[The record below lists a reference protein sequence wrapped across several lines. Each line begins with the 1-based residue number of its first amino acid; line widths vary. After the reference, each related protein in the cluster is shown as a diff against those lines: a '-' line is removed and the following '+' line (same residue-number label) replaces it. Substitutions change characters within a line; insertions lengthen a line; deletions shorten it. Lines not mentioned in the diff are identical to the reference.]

1 MKKAYIFSA
10 VGLVAAGLVIF
21 LLMKPSP
28 LADASG
34 ASSGQAEARRAD
46 ELSIPGRGNSAT
58 SQQVSDWASKP
69 SDELYRNFHDT
80 KSRAEAGDAAAQ
92 RQLAE
97 IYEQCAMYSV
107 SPKNFAGML
116 DSYSKIKKE
125 NSSRYEEIK
134 GRFSHYCS
142 EVDGGE
148 VIPLEAIELWYK
160 EAARR
165 GDLIAQLKLASGKTM
180 SSEEYQDLVSKAI
193 KSKDPEAI
201 FAVEEMLNNPNASI
215 ELGSYAP
222 DNSGNYS
229 EFAWALAACEA
240 GAACGAGSYR
250 SDIICINYGICG
262 SSRYEDA
269 VRTKIVPLGQLNLL
283 DKQVERIQTIIKMQQ

>member
-1 MKKAYIFSA
+1 MR
-10 VGLVAAGLVIF
+10 
-21 LLMKPSP
+21 PSL
-28 LADASG
+28 LADAPRG
-34 ASSGQAEARRAD
+34 SSGQAEAHRA
-46 ELSIPGRGNSAT
+46 EEALIPRRGNSVIN
-58 SQQVSDWASKP
+58 QQVADWASKP
-69 SDELYRNFHDT
+69 SDEIYRNFHDT
-80 KSRAEAGDAAAQ
+80 KSRAEAGDATAQ
-92 RQLAE
+92 RELAA

-125 NSSRYEEIK
+125 NSSRYEQIK

-148 VIPLEAIELWYK
+148 IIPLEAIDLWYK

-165 GDLIAQLKLASGKTM
+165 GDLIAQLKLASGKAM
-180 SSEEYQDLVSKAI
+180 SPEDYQDLVAKAI

-240 GAACGAGSYR
+240 GAACGPGSYR
-250 SDIICINYGICG
+250 SDMVCINYGICG
-262 SSRYEDA
+262 SARYEDA
-269 VRTKIVPLGQLNLL
+269 VRTKIVPPGQLNLL
-283 DKQVERIQTIIKMQQ
+283 NKQVERIQSIIKMQK

>member
-1 MKKAYIFSA
+1 MKKTHVFTA
-10 VGLVAAGLVIF
+10 VGLVAAGLATF

-28 LADASG
+28 PADASRG
-34 ASSGQAEARRAD
+34 SSDQAVARRAD
-46 ELSIPGRGNSAT
+46 EVSIPRSGSSAIN
-58 SQQVSDWASKP
+58 QQASDWASKP
-69 SDELYRNFHDT
+69 SDELYRNFHTT

-92 RQLAE
+92 RRLAE

-107 SPKNFAGML
+107 SPKNFASML

-125 NSSRYEEIK
+125 NSSRYEQIK
-134 GRFSHYCS
+134 SRFSHYCR

-180 SSEEYQDLVSKAI
+180 SSEEYQNLVAKAV
-193 KSKDPEAI
+193 KSKGPEAI
-201 FAVEEMLNNPNASI
+201 FAVEEMVNNPNASI

-222 DNSGNYS
+222 DNSGNYT
-229 EFAWALAACEA
+229 EFAWALAACKA
-240 GAACGAGSYR
+240 GAACGPGSYR
-250 SDIICINYGICG
+250 SDMICLNYGICG
-262 SSRYEDA
+262 SRYEDA
-269 VRTKIVPLGQLNLL
+269 VRNKIVPPGQLNLL
-283 DKQVERIQTIIKMQQ
+283 DKQVEKIQSIIKMEK